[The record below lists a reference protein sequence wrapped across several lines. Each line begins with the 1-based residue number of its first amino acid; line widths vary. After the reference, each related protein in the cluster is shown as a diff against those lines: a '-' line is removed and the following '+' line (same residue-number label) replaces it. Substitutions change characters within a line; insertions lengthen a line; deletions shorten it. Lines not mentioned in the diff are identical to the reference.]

1 MSKTGLAHL
10 KSLLN
15 CWTIFFNLHFSV
27 RKCLRQINKN
37 TTNNN
42 DNKTNGTETFKI
54 ETKLSNAINGPLK
67 KMAKKPFLTS
77 T

>member
-1 MSKTGLAHL
+1 
-10 KSLLN
+10 
-15 CWTIFFNLHFSV
+15 LHFSV